1 MRTCPASADLVKVR
15 TSELGQDLIADIEVK
30 SVIWNRNK
38 IALILYINYKNKKAK
53 AVPMVLDKW
62 T

>member
-1 MRTCPASADLVKVR
+1 MSSDR
-15 TSELGQDLIADIEVK
+15 DLIADIEVK
-30 SVIWNRNK
+30 SVIWNRSK
-38 IALILYINYKNKKAK
+38 IALILYVNYKNKKAK

>member
-1 MRTCPASADLVKVR
+1 MSLDR
-15 TSELGQDLIADIEVK
+15 DLIDIEVK

-38 IALILYINYKNKKAK
+38 IALTLYINYENKNAE